1 VVTPRPV
8 LIYLPGMDGS
18 GKLFYLQEMRLAPY
32 CDVRSLSI
40 PLEDLGDWQSLAQ
53 RVYALV
59 PEDRPAILLGE
70 SFGGCLALWC
80 AMQRPH
86 LYSHLVL
93 VNPASSWRRLNWL
106 VQTSRGL
113 NFFPSTILLSLSAI
127 FLPFL
132 CAVQRIQSKDRSA
145 LLNAMTQVPKSTIL
159 HRLNLL
165 ENFQLDDGLE
175 NLKLPTLL
183 LGSREDRLLPSLDE
197 VRLLAKKLP
206 NAQVETLPESGHAA
220 LLEEDINIA
229 TYLVKYKFLG

>member
-1 VVTPRPV
+1 MVTPRPV
-8 LIYLPGMDGS
+8 VIYLPGMDGS
-18 GKLFYLQEMRLAPY
+18 GKLFYLQETRLAPY

-40 PLEDLGDWQSLAQ
+40 PLDDRGDWQSLAQ

-59 PEDRPAILLGE
+59 PDDRPAILLGE

-80 AMQRPH
+80 AVQRPH

-93 VNPASSWRRLNWL
+93 VNPASSWRRLSWL
-106 VQTSRGL
+106 VQGARGL
-113 NFFPSTILLSLSAI
+113 NFFPSAILLPLSAV

-132 CAVQRIQSKDRSA
+132 CAVQRIQSQDRSA
-145 LLNAMTQVPKSTIL
+145 LLNAMTQVPKPTIL

-165 ENFQLDDGLE
+165 ENFQLDDHLG

-183 LGSREDRLLPSLDE
+183 FGSREDRLLPSLNE
-197 VRLLAKKLP
+197 VRLLAQNLP

-220 LLEEDINIA
+220 LLEQDVNIA
-229 TYLVKYKFLG
+229 AYLLKYKFLG